1 MTAQITYNEY
11 MWYRSEIHTL
21 EGLLGRLAEDR
32 VALRIGYEDRLQRAR
47 QKLEGVA
54 PPPRPKKMEVSFTG
68 EPVHHVQ
75 PQWGIDADFATE
87 SIAIIS
93 NAVRLATAGATGEL
107 KPTGQIPKNTMGQP
121 IITGVTLGSFGFEME
136 LPFPEGDPH
145 GFSYPEQAVHH
156 IQTLLTTANEASD
169 EQLSDAAMALH
180 PRAVN
185 KMAGLL
191 DLMRKRNAQL
201 AIQYQDNK
209 VEIKSRGDIE
219 RVAERL
225 NPDNIEDRTTRV
237 TGTMLGV
244 IPMMRLFEIRPFDPA
259 PFDRPT
265 IDGTVAQE
273 IQDLYHTTRE
283 FSNKAVSATIRT
295 ISIGRGIP
303 RYSLVDVALL
313 SNG

>member
-1 MTAQITYNEY
+1 MTAQLTWNEY

-21 EGLLGRLAEDR
+21 ERLLGRLAEDH
-32 VALRIGYEDRLQRAR
+32 VVLRIGYEERLQRAR
-47 QKLEGVA
+47 QKLEGVV
-54 PPPRPKKMEVSFTG
+54 PPPRPKRIEVSFTG

-75 PQWGIDADFATE
+75 PQWGIDADFAAE
-87 SIAIIS
+87 STAIIS
-93 NAVRLATAGATGEL
+93 DAVRLATAGATGQL
-107 KPTGQIPKNTMGQP
+107 KPTGQIPKNAMNQP
-121 IITGVTLGSFGFEME
+121 IIIGVTPGAFGFKME

-156 IQTLLTTANEASD
+156 IQTLLTAANEASD

-209 VEIKSRGDIE
+209 VEIKSRRDIE

-225 NPDNIEDRTTRV
+225 NPDNIKDRTTRV
-237 TGTMLGV
+237 TGTMIGV
-244 IPMMRLFEIRPFDPA
+244 IPTMRLFEIRLFDPA
-259 PFDRPT
+259 LFDRPL
-265 IDGTVAQE
+265 IDGTAAQE
-273 IQDLYHTTRE
+273 IQDLYHTARE
-283 FSNKAVSATIRT
+283 FSNREVSATIRT
-295 ISIGRGIP
+295 ISIARGTP
-303 RYSLVDVALL
+303 RYSLVDAALL